1 MIEIKNVSLGYEDE
15 IILKDVNLK
24 ILNNEI
30 IGLYGENGCG
40 KTTFSKYLVGLKK
53 ANGGELLIDDEIITK
68 IDPRIQLI
76 MQQPES
82 SFDPTQKLINSFRE
96 LIKYYKL
103 CKDKLDMEK
112 LIDEV
117 CKKVEINKDIL
128 FHYPYQISGGEAERI
143 ALARALLIKPKLI
156 ILDEST
162 SMLDD
167 LSESLIIDL
176 IKKLKNEENIS
187 FIFILH
193 DLKILKKTSDK
204 IYEIKNKQLILKE
217 D

>member
-15 IILKDVNLK
+15 IILKDINLK

-176 IKKLKNEENIS
+176 IKKLKKEENIS